1 MQLIELLNGQIT
13 LRLIMLKFIR
23 KIIRTDLLIGAMKKF
38 FATVMYCCV
47 VSFPLMVSAQE
58 QKPNVI
64 YILADDLGYGDV
76 GYNGQELIETPELDK
91 LAHNGI
97 RVLGVLED
105 RC

>member
-1 MQLIELLNGQIT
+1 
-13 LRLIMLKFIR
+13 MLKFIR

-47 VSFPLMVSAQE
+47 VSFPSMVSAQE

-76 GYNGQELIETPELDK
+76 GYNGQELIETPEPVSYTHLR
-91 LAHNGI
+91 AHETN
-97 RVLGVLED
+97 
-105 RC
+105 